1 MIALSFIGLYT
12 DSYYL
17 IGAPALL
24 LVGYWAIV
32 DVKNIFWLLLFSV
45 PLSVEVPLSTSL
57 ATDLPT
63 EPLMIALMGISLL
76 WFLKNGLKVRTHFLK
91 HPMTLLVILHIGW
104 TITTT
109 IASDSFLISLKW
121 TLAKLW
127 YIISFY
133 FLVGLFVKKK
143 KDFKILVWIITIPLT
158 FALLQFYVRFGI
170 LGFAFDKVNKVTWPF
185 FRNHVNYAA
194 ILAVFIPYIYFA
206 RQWYAKHSFLRRTLT
221 FIFLLVLVGV
231 YLSYTRAAYGSLVIA
246 FGTYFLVRWKLTK
259 LAIGISLIIGFLGI
273 IHLASNDTYLD
284 YAPTFEKT
292 ITHRDF
298 GNLLEATSKGEDVST
313 MERVY
318 RWVGGVF
325 MFKENPV
332 FGFGP
337 GNFYTFYRDYAL
349 NAFKTYV
356 SNNPERSSIH
366 CYFLLLLCE
375 QGLPGMLIFIA
386 ICIYALLLGE
396 RIYHGS
402 NDPFI
407 KHYSMAIIL
416 SIITILS
423 FLLINDMMETDKVGS
438 FFFIGLAL
446 LVRLDLMR
454 NNSAQKLNTTP

>member
-1 MIALSFIGLYT
+1 MVALSFVGLAT
-12 DSYYL
+12 DSLYL
-17 IGAPALL
+17 LGVPALL
-24 LVGYWAIV
+24 LVGYWALV
-32 DVKNIFWLLLFSV
+32 DVKNIFWLLMFSI

-63 EPLMIALMGISLL
+63 EPLMVALMGISFI
-76 WFLKNGLKVRTHFLK
+76 WFLKNGLSLRIHFLK
-91 HPMTLLVILHIGW
+91 HPMTLLILLHLGW
-104 TITTT
+104 AITTT
-109 IASDSFLISLKW
+109 IASDNFLVSFKW
-121 TLAKLW
+121 TLAKFW

-133 FLVGLFVKKK
+133 FLVGLFVRKKE
-143 KDFKILVWIITIPLT
+143 DFKNFVWIISIPLT
-158 FALLQFYVRFGI
+158 FALLQFYVRFGM

-206 RQWYAKHSFLRRTLT
+206 RFWYKKHSINRRTLT
-221 FIFLLVLVGV
+221 FLFLLVLVGV
-231 YLSYTRAAYGSLVIA
+231 YLSYTRAAYGSLLIA

-259 LAIGISLIIGFLGI
+259 LAIALSLIVGLFAVV
-273 IHLASNDTYLD
+273 HLATNDTYLD
-284 YAPTFEKT
+284 YAPNFEKT
-292 ITHRDF
+292 ITHHDF

-332 FGFGP
+332 MGFGP
-337 GNFYTFYRDYAL
+337 GNFYNFYREYAL

-356 SNNPERSSIH
+356 SNNPDRSSIH

-375 QGLPGMLIFIA
+375 QGLPGMLIFMA
-386 ICIYALLLGE
+386 ISIYGLLLGE
-396 RIYHGS
+396 RIFHRS

-407 KHYSMAIIL
+407 KNFAMAIVL
-416 SIITILS
+416 SLITILS
-423 FLLINDMMETDKVGS
+423 FLLINDMMESDKVGS

-446 LVRLDLMR
+446 LVRLDLMQ
-454 NNSAQKLNTTP
+454 NNSAQKLNA